1 MLRSGFLDEALPMA
15 AKEPIVF
22 EGMTATVTNAV
33 PRFVRIAGAG
43 IGVVA
48 IAMTVVA
55 MPSAADGNLV
65 GCLMLGGFFMLVANR
80 MPDRR
85 IVLDAEH
92 RDICIFEGYPW
103 RSERRVKVVPFA
115 AVHSIGVEK
124 VDTGESYAYPVV
136 LRLGAKRSSI
146 CLWSPPFLEEAQ
158 PGLQRLVQLT
168 GLVREDRL

>member
-1 MLRSGFLDEALPMA
+1 MA

-33 PRFVRIAGAG
+33 PRIVRITGAG
-43 IGVVA
+43 IGVA
-48 IAMTVVA
+48 IAITVVA
-55 MPSAADGNLV
+55 LPSAADGNLV
-65 GCLMLGGFFMLVANR
+65 GGLMLGGFFMLVANWG
-80 MPDRR
+80 PDRR

-92 RDICIFEGYPW
+92 QDICIFEGYPW

-124 VDTGESYAYPVV
+124 VDAGEGYAYPVV

-146 CLWSPPFLEEAQ
+146 CLWSPPFPEEAQ

>member
-1 MLRSGFLDEALPMA
+1 MP

-22 EGMTATVTNAV
+22 EGMTATVTNAI

-43 IGVVA
+43 IGVA
-48 IAMTVVA
+48 IAITPVV
-55 MPSAADGNLV
+55 MLSAADGNLV

-85 IVLDAEH
+85 IVLDAEAQ
-92 RDICIFEGYPW
+92 DICIFEGYPW

-124 VDTGESYAYPVV
+124 VDVGEGYAYPVV
-136 LRLGAKRSSI
+136 LRLGAQRSSI
-146 CLWSPPFLEEAQ
+146 CLWNLPFPEEVQ
-158 PGLQRLVQLT
+158 PGLQRLMQLT